1 MEKRIKKQTILYG
14 LIAILSTAFIA
25 GLSFNLGVFLSRTP
39 FITPV
44 SVAPTALFS
53 TFQNSEQLKAFLL
66 SNAITYTPFPF
77 YGPFDVPRLN
87 IMIPSLDAA
96 PSAEGL
102 WLSLSYFSSTNVQ
115 VAGVD
120 ELDTVKTDGQYIYT
134 LSGTT
139 LTILKAYPPE
149 TAEIVSK
156 ITFDNK
162 YPYGIFV
169 NDDRLTVIGAEY
181 ETSTP
186 RIYSGYYIIDTKTFV
201 NVYDIAIRSNP
212 RLIRELTMTGS
223 YFNSRRINQYVYF
236 VVSQPAYLIYDT
248 IVLPK
253 FYSNGQLV
261 KEIAPTEIH
270 YSNGSDDYFQYTTFI
285 AINTQNTIEPSTY
298 MTLMLGGTSTMYV
311 SLENMYV
318 TIHETF
324 QNTTIYRIHIKENNM
339 TAEAVG
345 EVQGQEVSQFS
356 MDEYDNH
363 LRIATVNWTNGTS
376 HTNLYILNMNLTT
389 AGKLVDIAPGE
400 TLDAARFLEKRCYL
414 STSVVRKD
422 PFFVIDVENA
432 SAPEILGYLK
442 IPGFIR
448 YLQSYDENRVIGVG
462 RDELNKVKVSL
473 FDVTNVSAPIEL
485 DSYAVNEGNWTDTT
499 VMSDHKAL
507 LFDHAKDLLAM
518 PISVHFY
525 GNASVRQSLYV
536 FNITLS
542 DGLVLRGTITH
553 QSAGVGSW
561 DSSYDVKRSLYIDN
575 VLYSVSDKKIKL
587 NDLQN
592 LALIKEI
599 PLP

>member
-1 MEKRIKKQTILYG
+1 MEKRIKKQTIIYG
-14 LIAILSTAFIA
+14 LIAVLSTAFIA
-25 GLSFNLGVFLSRTP
+25 GLSYNLSVFFSRTS
-39 FITPV
+39 FIPPV
-44 SVAPTALFS
+44 SVPTTALFS
-53 TFQNSEQLKAFLL
+53 TFKNSNELKTFLL
-66 SNAITYTPFPF
+66 SNSRTYTPFPF
-77 YGPFDVPRLN
+77 YGPLDVPRLN
-87 IMIPSLDAA
+87 TMIQ
-96 PSAEGL
+96 GL
-102 WLSLSYFSSTNVQ
+102 EAKQSSTGLTYAFSSTNVQ

-139 LTILKAYPPE
+139 LIILKAYPPE
-149 TAEIVSK
+149 TTEIVSR
-156 ITFDNK
+156 ITFDNM

-169 NDDRLTVIGAEY
+169 NDDRLTVIGAKY
-181 ETSTP
+181 ETTST
-186 RIYSGYYIIDTKTFV
+186 RYTSGYFIIDTKTFV
-201 NVYDIAIRSNP
+201 NVYDIAIRSSP
-212 RLIRELTMTGS
+212 RLVRELTMTGS

-253 FYSNGQLV
+253 FYSDGQLI
-261 KEIAPTEIH
+261 KEISPSEVH
-270 YSNGSDDYFQYTTFI
+270 YSNGSDEYFQYTTFI
-285 AINTQNTIEPSTY
+285 AVNTQNTIEPPTY

-339 TAEAVG
+339 TVEAVG
-345 EVQGQEVSQFS
+345 EVQGQEISQFS

-363 LRIATVNWTNGTS
+363 LRIATVNWTNGTP
-376 HTNLYILNMNLTT
+376 HTNVYVLNMNLTT

-432 SAPEILGYLK
+432 TAPEILGYLK

-448 YLQSYDENRVIGVG
+448 YLQSYDENHVIGVG
-462 RDELNKVKVSL
+462 RNELNKVKVSF
-473 FDVTNVSAPIEL
+473 FDVSNVSAPVEL
-485 DSYAVNEGNWTDTT
+485 DSYVVNEGDWTDTP

-507 LFDHAKDLLAM
+507 LLDHTKDLLAM
-518 PISVHFY
+518 PISVNFY
-525 GNASVRQSLYV
+525 SDYTWQTSLYV
-536 FNITLS
+536 FNITLA
-542 DGLVLRGTITH
+542 DGLVLRGTVSH
-553 QSAGVGSW
+553 QDAVVNQRDNG
-561 DSSYDVKRSLYIDN
+561 YDVKRALYIDN

-587 NDLQN
+587 NDLGD
-592 LALIKEI
+592 LAFIKEI
-599 PLP
+599 PLS